1 MYWALLLYPVK
12 VCMEALLSWPIQPPK
27 ETFGVDNINHI
38 SPFELVVPVF
48 PIQSAPASVGLTWLI
63 RDLKV
68 VVAPD
73 VMTPRKRSCIIV
85 AVAGE

>member
-1 MYWALLLYPVK
+1 
-12 VCMEALLSWPIQPPK
+12 MEALLSWPIQPPK
-27 ETFGVDNINHI
+27 ETLGVDNMSHI

-48 PIQSAPASVGLTWLI
+48 PIVGLTWLI

-73 VMTPRKRSCIIV
+73 VITPRKRSCIIV